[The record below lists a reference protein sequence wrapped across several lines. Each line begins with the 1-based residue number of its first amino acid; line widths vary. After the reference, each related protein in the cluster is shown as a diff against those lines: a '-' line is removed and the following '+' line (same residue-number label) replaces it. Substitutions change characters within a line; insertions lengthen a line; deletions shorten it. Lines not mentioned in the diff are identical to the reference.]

1 MVLGKSNRYYW
12 PLFYATEGLWRYFGN
27 RRGIARKAIFTRAE
41 IAYVEGGN
49 VRKAVTEISGMF
61 HLLGEDVVVLADG
74 NVVSGKTVSATGGIT
89 LDRKA
94 SKVHIGKRFI
104 SDIETLDVEAPEGTI
119 HSFKRKVTHVTLRMQ
134 ESRGLLVGPG
144 SDKLREM
151 KFREFEKMSDPTD
164 LFSGDKTITI
174 EPDWGS
180 NGRLFIRQI
189 FPLPMT
195 ILAVIPKLDIGES

>member
-1 MVLGKSNRYYW
+1 MLKPNG
-12 PLFYATEGLWRYFGN
+12 
-27 RRGIARKAIFTRAE
+27 E
-41 IAYVEGGN
+41 ITPHELPGMLNWTSRNPTKV
-49 VRKAVTEISGMF
+49 SGM
-61 HLLGEDVVVLADG
+61 
-74 NVVSGKTVSATGGIT
+74 VVSGKTVSSTGGVT

-119 HSFKRKVTHVTLRMQ
+119 QSFKKKVTHVTLRMQ

-164 LFSGDKTITI
+164 LFTGDKTITI
-174 EPDWGS
+174 EPDWAS